1 MKTISI
7 AQALESLHEAG
18 APPTTACGI
27 CHYLTTLDGLE
38 APSCGVGV
46 WLERMFDKL
55 GLNVCYPVPH
65 PDILSNEAAYDR
77 TRNQWEGQY
86 GANRLHLVELLIQL
100 AEGWE
105 PPTYYEVQWPYPKGS
120 FII

>member
-18 APPTTACGI
+18 APPTTSCGI
-27 CHYLTTLDGLE
+27 CHYLLTVDELAE
-38 APSCGVGV
+38 PSCGVSV
-46 WLERMFDKL
+46 WLMWAFEQL
-55 GLNVCYPVPH
+55 GLDECFPVPH
-65 PDILSNEAAYDR
+65 PEIPSNRSAYDR
-77 TRNQWEGQY
+77 TRNLWEGQY

-105 PPTYYEVQWPYPKGS
+105 PPAYYKVQWPYPYKPTK
-120 FII
+120 